1 MGSPATE
8 VGRGRDEGPQHE
20 VSLAPF
26 AIGKYEITFQQWD
39 ACLAGGGCNGYSPPD
54 GGWGR
59 GNRPVT
65 NISWDDA
72 QAYLDWLNR
81 QTGGLRYR
89 LASEAEWEYAAR
101 AGQTDAYT
109 FGPRV
114 TATQATFRTRQ
125 TTPVGAHAANAFN
138 LFDMH
143 GNVGE
148 WVEDC
153 YAPNY
158 DLAPVDGAAVQA
170 DECQR
175 RVYRGGGYADQAPV
189 LRAAARRVA
198 NDDVRSPGVG
208 FRVART
214 LD

>member
-1 MGSPATE
+1 M
-8 VGRGRDEGPQHE
+8 
-20 VSLAPF
+20 
-26 AIGKYEITFQQWD
+26 
-39 ACLAGGGCNGYSPPD
+39 
-54 GGWGR
+54 
-59 GNRPVT
+59 
-65 NISWDDA
+65 
-72 QAYLDWLNR
+72 
-81 QTGGLRYR
+81 
-89 LASEAEWEYAAR
+89 
-101 AGQTDAYT
+101 
-109 FGPRV
+109 
-114 TATQATFRTRQ
+114 RQ
-125 TTPVGAHAANAFN
+125 TTPVGAHEANAFS

-175 RVYRGGGYADQAPV
+175 RVYRGGGFADRAAV
-189 LRAAARRVA
+189 LRAAARQARA
-198 NDDVRSPGVG
+198 PEQRAQGLG